1 MGGWEKTETH
11 MKTSQTLLLAA
22 LAVGV
27 SALLATAQD
36 GNKPAP
42 GGNRP
47 PRQGGGKGEQ
57 GGPGQ
62 GGPGQG
68 GQRAVPPL
76 MAALDANHDGVI
88 DEKEIA
94 NASNALK
101 SLDKNSD
108 GKLTPDEIRPRIAG
122 QGGPGGAGQGGPGGE
137 GGEQGGPRGPRGP
150 RGPGG
155 GGQGQEPGQ

>member
-1 MGGWEKTETH
+1 
-11 MKTSQTLLLAA
+11 MKTSKTILLTA
-22 LAVGV
+22 LAVGI
-27 SALLATAQD
+27 STLLATAQNE
-36 GNKPAP
+36 NKQGP

-47 PRQGGGKGEQ
+47 PRQGGEQ

-62 GGPGQG
+62 GGQ
-68 GQRAVPPL
+68 QRVVPPI

-101 SLDKNSD
+101 TLDKNGD
-108 GKLTPDEIRPRIAG
+108 GKLTPDEIRPRAAG
-122 QGGPGGAGQGGPGGE
+122 QGGPGGQ

-155 GGQGQEPGQ
+155 GGQGQPPGE